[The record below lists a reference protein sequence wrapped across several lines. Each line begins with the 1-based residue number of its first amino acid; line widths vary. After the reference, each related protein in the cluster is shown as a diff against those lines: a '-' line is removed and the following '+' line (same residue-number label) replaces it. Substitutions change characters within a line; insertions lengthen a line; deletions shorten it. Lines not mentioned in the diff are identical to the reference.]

1 MPIIK
6 HIPIYSAPKKFLA
19 YISNEKKIEGTL
31 ITGVNCSANAA
42 SAYEDFKI
50 NFERFSN
57 KRFFKRSI
65 KNETAEREKRQIR
78 LHHYIQSFKPGEV
91 SAAEAHRIGLE
102 WAEKVF
108 GKNHMVLCATH
119 IDRCHVHNHF
129 AVAPYDLDG
138 KHWYANKESLRRCRK
153 ISDEI
158 AKAHG
163 LSIIEKPKY
172 RANHKYGEY
181 KLRREGKSWKQNLC
195 DEIDRLVVKANVHS
209 IDDLVK
215 ELEAKGYGINRGKYL
230 AIKVKPNRK
239 AIRSFRLGDGY
250 SLEHLEYRIANKNME
265 MPLSQAL
272 KYEGIQREYALCIR
286 QIQIELYRKPEADR
300 LHLATYRE
308 VVKSSEL
315 LFFLQED
322 DIHSADDFKEAAAN
336 ADKAL
341 ADLKNEKNE
350 LLKKISDEE
359 KLIDEIPK
367 YLEVL
372 SRKPLLAKDINELAK
387 YNYIKDAGVKSADDI
402 SVHQEKIAD
411 MKRQLV
417 GMDEKISL
425 AFEKRREI
433 YDFYDFYDSRMKSDY
448 EILLEQAKEE
458 MERIRLAEEKERAER
473 AAVVNENVRGS
484 SVRGAVR

>member
-31 ITGVNCSANAA
+31 ITGLNCSANAA
-42 SAYEDFKI
+42 SAYEDFRLL
-50 NFERFSN
+50 FERFSN

-65 KNETAEREKRQIR
+65 KEETAEREKRQIR

-119 IDRCHVHNHF
+119 IDRCHIHNHF
-129 AVAPYDLDG
+129 AVTPYDLEG

-163 LSIIEKPKY
+163 LSVIEKPKY

-195 DEIDRLVVKANVHS
+195 DEIDRLIVKDNVHS
-209 IDDLVK
+209 IDDLIK

-230 AIKVKPNRK
+230 VIKVRSNRK

-250 SLEHLEYRIANKNME
+250 SLEHLKYRIANKNME
-265 MPLSQAL
+265 MPLSEAL

-315 LFFLQED
+315 LFFLQEN
-322 DIHSADDFKEAAAN
+322 DIHSADDFKKAAAD

-350 LLKKISDEE
+350 LLKKISEEE

-372 SRKPLLAKDINELAK
+372 SRKPLLAKDIKELAK

>member
-19 YISNEKKIEGTL
+19 YIANEKKTERIY
-31 ITGVNCSANAA
+31 ITGLHCSDTARD
-42 SAYEDFKI
+42 AYNDMKE
-50 NFERFSN
+50 NFEVYSN

-65 KNETAEREKRQIR
+65 KEETAEREKRQIR

-119 IDRCHVHNHF
+119 IDRCHIHNHF
-129 AVAPYDLDG
+129 AVASYDLEG
-138 KHWYANKESLRRCRK
+138 KHWYTNKESLRRCRK
-153 ISDEI
+153 ISDEV

-163 LSIIEKPKY
+163 LSVIEKPKY
-172 RANHKYGEY
+172 RPNHKYGEY

-195 DEIDRLVVKANVHS
+195 DEIDRLVVKADVHS
-209 IDDLVK
+209 IDDLIK

-230 AIKVKPNRK
+230 AIKVRPNRK

-265 MPLSQAL
+265 MPLSEAL
-272 KYEGIQREYALCIR
+272 KFTGIQREYALCIR

-315 LFFLQED
+315 LFFLQEN
-322 DIHSADDFKEAAAN
+322 DIHSIDDLKKATAD
-336 ADKAL
+336 ADKVL

-350 LLKKISDEE
+350 LLKKISEQE
-359 KLIDEIPK
+359 KLIEEIPK

-372 SRKPLLAKDINELAK
+372 SRKPLLAKDIKELAK

-402 SVHQEKIAD
+402 SVHQEKLAE
-411 MKRQLV
+411 MKWQLV

-425 AFEKRREI
+425 AFEKRKEI

-448 EILLEQAKEE
+448 EILLGQAKEE

-473 AAVVNENVRGS
+473 VAVVNENVRGS

>member
-19 YISNEKKIEGTL
+19 YISNEKKIEETL
-31 ITGVNCSANAA
+31 ITGLNCSTNAA

-57 KRFFKRSI
+57 KIFFKRSI

-91 SAAEAHRIGLE
+91 SAAGAHKIGLE

-119 IDRCHVHNHF
+119 IDRCHIHNHF

-163 LSIIEKPKY
+163 LSVIEKPKY

-195 DEIDRLVVKANVHS
+195 DEIDRLVVQENVRN
-209 IDDLVK
+209 IDDLIK
-215 ELEAKGYGINRGKYL
+215 KLEAKGYGINRGKYIS
-230 AIKVKPNRK
+230 IKVRPNRK

-250 SLEHLEYRIANKNME
+250 SLEHLEYRIANKNFE
-265 MPLSQAL
+265 MPLSEAL

-315 LFFLQED
+315 LFFLQEN
-322 DIHSADDFKEAAAN
+322 DIHSVDDFKKMTAD
-336 ADKAL
+336 ADKSVS
-341 ADLKNEKNE
+341 DLKNEKSE
-350 LLKKISDEE
+350 LMKKIAEEE
-359 KLIDEIPK
+359 KLIEEIPK
-367 YLEVL
+367 YLEML
-372 SRKPLLAKDINELAK
+372 SRRPLLAKDIKELAK
-387 YNYIKDAGVKSADDI
+387 YNYIKDAGVKTADDI
-402 SVHQEKIAD
+402 SVHQEKLAE

-425 AFEKRREI
+425 AVEKCKEI
-433 YDFYDFYDSRMKSDY
+433 YDFYDFYESRMKSDY

-458 MERIRLAEEKERAER
+458 MERIRIAEEKEKAER

-484 SVRGAVR
+484 YVRGAVR